1 MRAAA
6 ALLLLAATAPDAGHP
21 AFELVSL
28 HSDVPGDQVIG
39 AHRQGLICGP
49 GGKLRWREAEPD
61 AGKNARRIAAAL
73 KAAGLDVFVPDP
85 DVTEGEDGRTPLR
98 LVATVVSAKMEACT
112 AWRSIKVTSAE
123 SSVRGHGR
131 LAVVWRVYD
140 RGSRA
145 LRLKV
150 TACQDF
156 RVDHDAPT
164 IGRATEQAIAGMAR
178 EVVPKLAAARDASV
192 VLPAQAIGCE
202 PAELT
207 RIAGSE
213 D

>member
-1 MRAAA
+1 VIRTA
-6 ALLLLAATAPDAGHP
+6 ALLLLAAAPPPDSAHP

-28 HSDVPGDQVIG
+28 RSDIAGDQVVG

-61 AGKNARRIAAAL
+61 AGKNARRVAAAL

-98 LVATVVSAKMEACT
+98 IVATVVAAKMEACT
-112 AWRSIKVTSAE
+112 AWRGIKVTSAE
-123 SSVRGHGR
+123 DSVRAHGR

-156 RVDHDAPT
+156 RVEHDAPT
-164 IGRATEQAIAGMAR
+164 IGRATEAAIAASAG
-178 EVVPKLAAARDASV
+178 ELSPKLARAAGSPSA
-192 VLPAQAIGCE
+192 LPPEMLGCE
-202 PAELT
+202 PAELAK
-207 RIAGSE
+207 IAKQ